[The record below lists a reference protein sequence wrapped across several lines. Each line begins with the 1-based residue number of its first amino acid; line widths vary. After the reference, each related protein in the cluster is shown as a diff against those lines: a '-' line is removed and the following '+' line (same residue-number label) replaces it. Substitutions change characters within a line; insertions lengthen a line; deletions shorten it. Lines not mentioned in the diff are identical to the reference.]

1 MAAIGLTRVEA
12 LTTRSTVMTL
22 DDLEQWLTAV
32 ASTESNTVEKL
43 IEHIFLAE
51 LLQECWFCRRQLVE
65 VLRSEVD
72 AAGYDLILESGGVI
86 RHVQVKASRRGARTS
101 KQTVNAR
108 LEQRSGGCII
118 WIFYSVNPA
127 TSRAELSY
135 RWREATS
142 LPATR
147 GRHSRGRGPRE
158 NTRVI
163 RKGDFEEVPTIS
175 ALVDRL
181 FGDGA
186 ARS

>member
-1 MAAIGLTRVEA
+1 
-12 LTTRSTVMTL
+12 MTL

-43 IEHIFLAE
+43 IEHLFLAE
-51 LLQECWFCRRQLVE
+51 LLQECWFRRRQLVE

-72 AAGYDLILESGGVI
+72 AAGYDLILESGGLI
-86 RHVQVKASRRGARTS
+86 RHVQLKAIRRGARTS

-108 LEQRSGGCII
+108 LEQRKGGCII
-118 WIFYSVNPA
+118 WIFYSVNSA
-127 TSRAELSY
+127 NYRGELSY
-135 RWREATS
+135 RWREAAN

-147 GRHSRGRGPRE
+147 ETHTRGGRERERERE

-163 RKGDFEEVPTIS
+163 PKSDFEEVPTIS

-186 ARS
+186 AES